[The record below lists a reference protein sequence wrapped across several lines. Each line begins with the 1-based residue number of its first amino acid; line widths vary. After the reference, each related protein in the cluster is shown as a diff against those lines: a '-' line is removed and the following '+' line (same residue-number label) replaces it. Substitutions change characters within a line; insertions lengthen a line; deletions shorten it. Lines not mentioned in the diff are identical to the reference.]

1 MESGKGCGARCVLR
15 GRTGAK
21 REDRTLQGGQTQ
33 FSREGEAEAGREGE
47 ERRQK
52 ARMRAQ
58 GQAGAVGRGS
68 TRTEA
73 PGEQGSAVGSGRPG
87 SCAGSTA
94 RGLRLSGAMGPVTDP
109 GAPPDKPWAILSPLA
124 LSPCRHAPWEPP
136 PPAST
141 HNGPAGA
148 AQPRAQR
155 TTEAGR
161 ERWPRSFRMRVRMG
175 HYKQAL
181 RTTGG
186 SPTEKWWLAYSAR
199 WMSAGTR
206 GFGS

>member
-136 PPAST
+136 PPQVLT
-141 HNGPAGA
+141 MGPREQLSQEPSEQLRQEERDG
-148 AQPRAQR
+148 RA
-155 TTEAGR
+155 
-161 ERWPRSFRMRVRMG
+161 P
-175 HYKQAL
+175 
-181 RTTGG
+181 
-186 SPTEKWWLAYSAR
+186 SACE
-199 WMSAGTR
+199 
-206 GFGS
+206 

>member
-1 MESGKGCGARCVLR
+1 MYCEAAREPS
-15 GRTGAK
+15 GRTGLCREGRPSSRGKVRQRLAEKVRRGDKK
-21 REDRTLQGGQTQ
+21 RACARRDRPEQWAAGAHAPRRQESRGARWGAGGRGPAPEAQRGASVSQVPWARSQTQ
-33 FSREGEAEAGREGE
+33 ALPQTSPGPSCPLWPSAPAG
-47 ERRQK
+47 
-52 ARMRAQ
+52 
-58 GQAGAVGRGS
+58 
-68 TRTEA
+68 TP
-73 PGEQGSAVGSGRPG
+73 PGN
-87 SCAGSTA
+87 
-94 RGLRLSGAMGPVTDP
+94 
-109 GAPPDKPWAILSPLA
+109 
-124 LSPCRHAPWEPP
+124 PP